1 MCTKYCSPASFKL
14 PYWVMSENEHTVE
27 SIHRYQQY
35 KLCKSHKIII
45 RNADL
50 NLKDSLG
57 GLLCC
62 KIEVDKTYTLRF

>member
-35 KLCKSHKIII
+35 KLCESHKIII

-57 GLLCC
+57 G
-62 KIEVDKTYTLRF
+62 